1 MHLVKDSPETL
12 DLLSKGEGA
21 FLRKDW
27 IVSTDDL
34 ENGLLRLLD
43 LVVCHCSLW
52 VGGVGWGGELR
63 SIQILNDHEVLHV
76 HAATKF

>member
-52 VGGVGWGGELR
+52 VYRWSGMGRRIEKY
-63 SIQILNDHEVLHV
+63 SDFE
-76 HAATKF
+76 